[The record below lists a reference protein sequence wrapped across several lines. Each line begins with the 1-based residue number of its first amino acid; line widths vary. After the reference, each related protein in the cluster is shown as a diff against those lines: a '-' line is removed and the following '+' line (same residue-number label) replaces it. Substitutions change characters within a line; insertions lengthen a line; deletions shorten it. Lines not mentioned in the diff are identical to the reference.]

1 MSQLGNKP
9 WFDNPAQL
17 DALDLAGVLYD
28 RLVSLFSKAGG
39 WPPEAGPSPTSGQ
52 RTALHDHLAVCDG
65 TRHDLEC
72 AVGFEI
78 LPQAGG
84 SQHCPKISAKHLHLA
99 TVDGRPTV

>member
-1 MSQLGNKP
+1 MTKP
-9 WFDNPAQL
+9 WYDNPAQL

-52 RTALHDHLAVCDG
+52 RTALHDYLAECDG
-65 TRHDLEC
+65 TLLDLQC

-78 LPQAGG
+78 LPRAGDG
-84 SQHCPKISAKHLHLA
+84 PPCPKISAKHLYLA
-99 TVDGRPTV
+99 TVNGRATI